1 LEHEE
6 MTMKKEKKVKKVLAI
21 KTDVKAGADVAADL
35 CAGDC
40 VCS

>member
-6 MTMKKEKKVKKVLAI
+6 TTMKKEKKDKKVLAI
-21 KTDVKAGADVAADL
+21 KTDVKAGLTAVAL